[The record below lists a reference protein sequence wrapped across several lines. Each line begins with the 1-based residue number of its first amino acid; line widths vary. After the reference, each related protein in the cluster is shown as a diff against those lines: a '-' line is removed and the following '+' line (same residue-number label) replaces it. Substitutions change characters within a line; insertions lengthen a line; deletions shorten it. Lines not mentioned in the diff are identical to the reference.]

1 MLIFFIR
8 GHFPKWCNNM
18 KSDEAKVIE
27 RRMFCQKK
35 SDPFEFDG
43 KSDSVDWRRSS
54 GCQSDFP
61 PTENSSDLA
70 LHPFVTWSPSH
81 GTGSDWKFSGGFVQI
96 YFWGLIGINFFVFF
110 WRGVWWDDK
119 AALPTPAPPS
129 ISWPGNHACL
139 TSPPPLLLHSP
150 ASPLLD
156 PQQRGTIHHFK
167 QNCSDQAQAHGQI
180 LSPTRAQAV
189 G

>member
-1 MLIFFIR
+1 MWGRKSECVLLIFFIR
-8 GHFPKWCNNM
+8 GHFPKWCNSV
-18 KSDEAKVIE
+18 KSNKAKVIE

-110 WRGVWWDDK
+110 LEGGLMRWQGCSTYSCAPLYQLTWK
-119 AALPTPAPPS
+119 SCLLNLPSSSPSPFPCFPPAWPS
-129 ISWPGNHACL
+129 TKGNNPSL
-139 TSPPPLLLHSP
+139 
-150 ASPLLD
+150 
-156 PQQRGTIHHFK
+156 
-167 QNCSDQAQAHGQI
+167 
-180 LSPTRAQAV
+180 
-189 G
+189 